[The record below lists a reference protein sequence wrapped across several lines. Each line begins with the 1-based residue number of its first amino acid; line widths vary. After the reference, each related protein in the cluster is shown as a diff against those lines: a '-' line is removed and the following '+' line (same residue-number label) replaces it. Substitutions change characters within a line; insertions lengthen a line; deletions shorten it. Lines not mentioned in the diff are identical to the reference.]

1 MFTEIY
7 RYNTTSPSSARPNCS
22 FCGAQCVYHDA
33 VSDNSFDG
41 LLVIGLVLVGFIGF
55 ILGTII
61 TATIMSLTFNNNTAG
76 RKNRTKGSPRRQQV
90 HPIPPIDDEEEI
102 DTDMVIQESEDAHK
116 AHNTKINRLQI
127 RASQS
132 TKYYSLHWHRLANT
146 RLNLRKEQ
154 LAIKMKRAAVLDRI
168 ALFKDLTTPNKS
180 RVLHMMKL
188 KTFSDGVSKTLS

>member
-132 TKYYSLHWHRLANT
+132 TNT